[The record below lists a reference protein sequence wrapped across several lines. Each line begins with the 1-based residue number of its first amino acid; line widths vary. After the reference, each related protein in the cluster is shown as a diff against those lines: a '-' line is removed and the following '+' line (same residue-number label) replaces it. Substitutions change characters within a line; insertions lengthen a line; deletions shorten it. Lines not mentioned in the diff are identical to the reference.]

1 MFLPGVHKSP
11 NIQSA
16 PDLYE
21 IENLALDPEGMIEGA
36 MREISDWTGK
46 VVADMGAGTGF
57 YVPMFAGDAAHVIAI
72 EPHDPSRLRAIARV
86 LELNLENVSVMTG
99 SAERTL
105 IRDRSVDV
113 YHARFAYFWPPNCV
127 GGIQELDRIMRAGGC
142 AMIIDNDYGTGTFAS
157 WLARRKR
164 KEPITQPE
172 KERFWASYGFSCRKI
187 PSAWKFRT
195 RTDFESVVRLEFGK
209 ELGDAIVAEHE
220 GARVDY
226 ALCLYH
232 RRF

>member
-21 IENLALDPEGMIEGA
+21 IENLALDPQGHIESA

-46 VVADMGAGTGF
+46 VVADMGAGTG
-57 YVPMFAGDAAHVIAI
+57 YYIPMFAGEGAHVIAI
-72 EPHDPSRLRAIARV
+72 EPHDPSRLRAMARV

-105 IRDRSVDV
+105 LGDQSLDL

-127 GGIQELDRIMRAGGC
+127 AGIHELDRIMRPGGS
-142 AMIIDNDYGTGTFAS
+142 AMIIDNDYDAGTFAS

-164 KEPITQPE
+164 KEPITQVE

-187 PSAWKFRT
+187 QTELKFRD

-209 ELGDAIVAEHE
+209 DLGDAIVAEH
-220 GARVDY
+220 GGTVVDY